1 MRINNN
7 ISAVDA
13 QRNLMMTGMTLSKSV
28 ERLSSGLRINRAAD
42 DAAGLSISEKLR
54 AQVRGLVQAQRNAQ
68 DGISMIQTAEGALT
82 EVHSMLHRM
91 RELGLQ
97 AANDS
102 LSPEDRTNVNAE
114 LQQLKAEINN
124 ISSTTKF
131 NGKQLLTGSLVTA
144 LGGATGT
151 DLIVGD
157 QLTTTAV
164 ASITAINVSAAKAGD
179 TYTMTSTAAGTI
191 TMTRGS
197 DSVAQTVN
205 VAAIGAN
212 GSQTLDFS
220 TLGVSFTIQ
229 ANASGKAQADIV
241 TDLTAAA
248 NDTIVTAAGSGSA
261 NYQIGAD
268 ASDFIS
274 VSYTRVDVSAS
285 GLSALDTALTN
296 FNGSQTLA
304 FAQALVTAVD
314 TSITSLNSSR
324 SNLGAVQNR
333 LEHTIANVGVAHEN
347 LLASESRIRDADM
360 AAEMVTFTKTQIL
373 QQAGTAI
380 LAQANS
386 APQSILSLLR

>member
-314 TSITSLNSSR
+314 TSITSVNSSR